1 MVVHAC
7 NLSTQ
12 KAKQE
17 DQEFMASFFYIVNF
31 RPAWATYETLSL
43 KMKNK

>member
-1 MVVHAC
+1 MMVHAY
-7 NLSTQ
+7 NLGIQ

-17 DQEFMASFFYIVNF
+17 DHEFMASFFYIVNY
-31 RPAWATYETLSL
+31 RPAWSIYETLSL